1 MGKAISFV
9 WRVNRNS
16 TVDSICLSCYG
27 TVATAEKETD
37 LLQAEEEHVCFAV
50 ESQRRYVESQMGTF

>member
-1 MGKAISFV
+1 MEKAASFV
-9 WRVNRNS
+9 WRVNRDS
-16 TVDSICLSCYG
+16 VDSICLSCYG